1 MLESIRSFFRSSM
14 QAAGGEKANPKDV
27 RLAACALLLELAWA
41 DDNFTGQ
48 ERAHVEGA
56 VRRHWGLDAADAE
69 RLLGLAEQARSEA
82 VDLWQFTSLIAEG
95 YSLGQKMV
103 LAEVMWGLV
112 YSDGKLASKEDYLM
126 RKISNL
132 LRLEPGYLAE
142 ARKRVEDADMGPGH
156 FEVPG
161 RSDASGRG

>member
-1 MLESIRSFFRSSM
+1 MLESIRNFFRTSM
-14 QAAGGEKANPKDV
+14 PAAGDEKADPRDL
-27 RLAACALLLELAWA
+27 RLAACALLLELAHA
-41 DDNFTGQ
+41 DDHFSEE
-48 ERAHVEGA
+48 ERSHVEGA
-56 VRRHWGLDAADAE
+56 IRRHIGIDAAEAE
-69 RLLGLAEQARSEA
+69 KLLELAEQARSEA
-82 VDLWQFTSLIAEG
+82 VDLWQFTSLIAEH

-142 ARKRVEDADMGPGH
+142 ARKRVEDADMGTGR
-156 FEVPG
+156 FDVP
-161 RSDASGRG
+161 D